1 MHIECFKLNGVDYL
15 RLAESY
21 SIQKNG
27 VSRQKK
33 RIVANVGPLKR
44 FDDGNPDFL
53 ARLRKSFREGN
64 PLIPELMPYTQK
76 TSKHDFVNLTFDRT
90 DENHC
95 HFDSKNMGFFIFDA
109 LFDALGLSDVL
120 RLHKSRV
127 GLGYDLTGLTRL
139 LTISRALKPASKI
152 STYQDKEGYLL
163 PLTDSTNWHDI
174 YTCLDDLDKKSGA
187 IQKRMNLKIDGIIG
201 RSTEVAYY
209 DVTNYFFEIEE
220 SDPDKVDE
228 AGKVIEKGIRKN
240 GVSKEK
246 RRTPI
251 VQMGL
256 FIDDKGIP
264 IAYHLFPGNTLDQ
277 ATLRPALK
285 KTVDNYEFDRLIVV
299 ADRGLTSDKNIAHVL
314 DQGNGYVFS
323 KSIKKCKKAERQW
336 VLNQE
341 GYESNAQGTF
351 KCKSK
356 IVSRK
361 IKDENGQTAE
371 VQEKVV
377 CYWSKKFYERER
389 HENESFL
396 ETLQMYIDNP
406 AAIKSEKGKLKQFII
421 EYNVDKETGEILTPK
436 KVQRINLE
444 KAMEYCEL
452 MGYYMI
458 VSSEVNKS
466 EEEIIEAY
474 RGLTRIE
481 DAFRITKSD
490 LKARPVFVQTPKH
503 INAHFL
509 ICFIALTMIRL
520 VQCKILAYQG
530 KKISGAFDWEEGLS
544 AARIQK
550 ALQGFTADAL
560 PQGYYRISKRT
571 EDLDLILKALG
582 IEHDLRLPTLSDIKQ
597 YRFQIRKKLS

>member
-1 MHIECFKLNGVDYL
+1 M
-15 RLAESY
+15 Y
-21 SIQKNG
+21 S
-27 VSRQKK
+27 
-33 RIVANVGPLKR
+33 
-44 FDDGNPDFL
+44 
-53 ARLRKSFREGN
+53 AR
-64 PLIPELMPYTQK
+64 
-76 TSKHDFVNLTFDRT
+76 
-90 DENHC
+90 
-95 HFDSKNMGFFIFDA
+95 
-109 LFDALGLSDVL
+109 
-120 RLHKSRV
+120 
-127 GLGYDLTGLTRL
+127 
-139 LTISRALKPASKI
+139 ASK
-152 STYQDKEGYLL
+152 S
-163 PLTDSTNWHDI
+163 
-174 YTCLDDLDKKSGA
+174 
-187 IQKRMNLKIDGIIG
+187 
-201 RSTEVAYY
+201 
-209 DVTNYFFEIEE
+209 
-220 SDPDKVDE
+220 
-228 AGKVIEKGIRKN
+228 
-240 GVSKEK
+240 
-246 RRTPI
+246 
-251 VQMGL
+251 
-256 FIDDKGIP
+256 
-264 IAYHLFPGNTLDQ
+264 
-277 ATLRPALK
+277 
-285 KTVDNYEFDRLIVV
+285 
-299 ADRGLTSDKNIAHVL
+299 
-314 DQGNGYVFS
+314 
-323 KSIKKCKKAERQW
+323 
-336 VLNQE
+336 
-341 GYESNAQGTF
+341 
-351 KCKSK
+351 
-356 IVSRK
+356 VSRK